1 MLIASSHGGMKMAVP
16 PKLLGNDP
24 SLIHAGGSRSA
35 EIELLHPNDVNRRL
49 GDYFGY
55 ARFRT
60 LPIHSHAAM
69 YIVGGNAKRR
79 SGRCSVCH
87 VRVLSPILHLRPE
100 DRHGSTLDLFLPRS
114 MSPTFERNFLRMAL
128 VLLKDFC
135 VRGNEFPVEDVEVRL
150 FVQ

>member
-1 MLIASSHGGMKMAVP
+1 MAVP
-16 PKLLGNDP
+16 AKLLGNNP
-24 SLIHAGGSRSA
+24 SLIHAGGSPSA
-35 EIELLHPNDVNRRL
+35 EIELLQPYDIHRRL

-60 LPIHSHAAM
+60 PPIHSHAAM
-69 YIVGGNAKRR
+69 YIVGCYAKRR
-79 SGRCSVCH
+79 FVRCSVCH

-114 MSPTFERNFLRMAL
+114 MSPTLKRNFLRMAL
-128 VLLKDFC
+128 VLLKNFC
-135 VRGNEFPVEDVEVRL
+135 VQGDEFPVEDVEVRL